1 MRSRAVLILRPLSLT
16 LAVVEL
22 LMALSS
28 LILDCILGAC
38 VLLWPMTEV
47 IVVSPEPPSRLKC
60 LMTES
65 LLEALDPVRVWF
77 EDVGDDGV

>member
-1 MRSRAVLILRPLSLT
+1 MVRSRAVLILRPLSLT

-22 LMALSS
+22 ALSS
-28 LILDCILGAC
+28 LVLDCILGAC
-38 VLLWPMTEV
+38 VLFWPMTEV

-60 LMTES
+60 LMTEG